1 MKIAVFVTGW
11 NKEYLR
17 YLYGGLVNAQ
27 NKFGD
32 EIDIYTC
39 FAKLGSGNS
48 VDKSEF
54 SFFKLANLKEYDGI
68 IFPSTTVKEGNI
80 KNKMIDWILASGR
93 PCVTLEEMTP
103 YMSSAGTS
111 QWNGMQDMVEHLYRV
126 HGIHTFGFL
135 GGYTD
140 TGEADL
146 RKSAT
151 MDYIEKHGL
160 NMLSQWVRDGIYEC
174 SDGMEYAR
182 DLLLAYEQQKEIPQ
196 AVVCANDVMAAGII
210 DGLTDT
216 PLQEKIAVTGFDH
229 YYDGEL
235 FSPTITSIRRPRE
248 EVAFDG
254 IKLLH
259 ELVEKKHANPIHRD
273 SPYKIVIG
281 QTCGCKNAR
290 DAEDNTAFRKKMF
303 MKVFQ
308 ERQISAQLDSMEESV
323 AGQVTLEQLLDKVAD
338 FLEKNGVQSIK
349 IMLSGD
355 LLSHKEHS
363 YRSCNHVA
371 LDRQKGGKDSSR
383 IRVLM
388 PLHYQQHQMG
398 YCKVVGMDKIFD
410 NGLLEA
416 FFRTTCYAMENY
428 IQRQQ
433 YTIVNQKLQ
442 RLYRIDQ
449 LTGIYNRFGMEDLG
463 QSFYHNNC
471 AKKKDTVFIF
481 CDINRLKY
489 INDTYGHQVGDWVIQ
504 TTGKA
509 LAALESE
516 ESMAFRYGGDEFV
529 LLTTECSG
537 VDENLIREK
546 LEEMCQDSPMNE
558 KLEISIGKI
567 IASWKDPEDMDTYLD
582 RADEAMYQEK
592 KQYYERNHIERRRQ
606 GDRN

>member
-39 FAKLGSGNS
+39 YAKLGSGNS

-68 IFPSTTVKEGNI
+68 IFPSTTVKEGDI
-80 KNKMIDWILASGR
+80 KNKMIEWILDSGR
-93 PCVTLEEMTP
+93 PCVTLEELIP
-103 YMSSAGTS
+103 YMSSAAMN
-111 QWNGMQDMVEHLYRV
+111 QWNGMQDMVDHLFSV
-126 HGIHTFGFL
+126 HGIRTFGFL

-140 TGEADL
+140 TCEADL
-146 RKSAT
+146 RKNAT
-151 MDYIEKHGL
+151 VDYIEKHGL
-160 NMLSQWVRDGIYEC
+160 VMMPQWIRDGIYEY
-174 SDGMEYAR
+174 SDGMEYAT

-210 DGLTDT
+210 DGLSDT
-216 PLQEKIAVTGFDH
+216 PLQNKIAVTGFDH

-254 IKLLH
+254 VKLLH
-259 ELVEKKHANPIHRD
+259 EMVEKKYANPIHRY
-273 SPYKIVIG
+273 SPYKIIIG
-281 QTCGCKNAR
+281 RTCGCQNVHE
-290 DAEDNTAFRKKMF
+290 AEDNAVFRKKMF
-303 MKVFQ
+303 MKMFQ
-308 ERQISAQLDSMEESV
+308 ERQICAQFDSMEESIV
-323 AGQVTLEQLLDKVAD
+323 GQVSLDQLLDKVAD
-338 FLEKNGVQSIK
+338 FLEKNGAQMVQIL
-349 IMLSGD
+349 LSGD

-363 YRSCNHVA
+363 YRSCQHLV
-371 LDRQKGGKDSSR
+371 LDRKKEGQDSSQ
-383 IRVLM
+383 IRVFM

-398 YCKVVGMDKIFD
+398 YCKVVGMDKIFE

-416 FFRTTCYAMENY
+416 FFRTICYAMENY

-433 YTIVNQKLQ
+433 YAIVNQKLQ
-442 RLYRIDQ
+442 KMYRIDQ
-449 LTGIYNRFGMEDLG
+449 LTGVYNRFGMEDLG
-463 QSFYHNNC
+463 QEFYHSNC
-471 AKKKDTVFIF
+471 SKKRNTIFIF

-489 INDTYGHQVGDWVIQ
+489 INDTYGHQAGDWAIQ
-504 TTGKA
+504 TTGRA

-516 ESMAFRYGGDEFV
+516 QSIAFRYGGDEFV
-529 LLTTECSG
+529 FLTVEGSG
-537 VDENLIREK
+537 VDEKLIRMK
-546 LEEMCQDSPMNE
+546 LEELCHDSPMKE

-567 IASWKDPEDMDTYLD
+567 VASWREPEDMDTYLD

-592 KQYYERNHIERRRQ
+592 KQYYEQNHIERRR
-606 GDRN
+606 